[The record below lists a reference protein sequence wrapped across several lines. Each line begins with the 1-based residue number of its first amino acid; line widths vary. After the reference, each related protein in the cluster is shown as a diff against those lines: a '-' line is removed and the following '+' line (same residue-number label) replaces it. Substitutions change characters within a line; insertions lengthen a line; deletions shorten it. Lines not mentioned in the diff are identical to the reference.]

1 MANIKEGFCTMP
13 PYPQECLD
21 LKTKF
26 GTIPDNS
33 TYKEPLFGLKYTASS
48 DYAKSLGF
56 ITPDPEG
63 PPAVCGAAITD
74 YLYQGNLFTNPN
86 TCVQAPE
93 GAIQN
98 PYIPSGSTFISDYQ
112 FMELAGKLGF
122 TNTPQTIPTQGI
134 TQRIQPIFVDNT
146 PPTTTTKNNTGGIVA
161 VVAGI
166 LILLALGR
174 S

>member
-1 MANIKEGFCTMP
+1 MVNTQLINGGKKPNNIT
-13 PYPQECLD
+13 
-21 LKTKF
+21 
-26 GTIPDNS
+26 
-33 TYKEPLFGLKYTASS
+33 PLIGLKYSASS
-48 DYAKSLGF
+48 DFAKSLGF
-56 ITPDPEG
+56 ITPNPEG

-98 PYIPSGSTFISDYQ
+98 PTIPSNSTFISDYQ
-112 FMELAGKLGF
+112 FMELAGRLGY
-122 TNTPQTIPTQGI
+122 TQHRDTTPRQVMTP
-134 TQRIQPIFVDNT
+134 RLQPIFIDNT
-146 PPTTTTKNNTGGIVA
+146 PPTTTPKNNTGGIVA

-166 LILLALGR
+166 LILLALGK

>member
-1 MANIKEGFCTMP
+1 MVNTQLINGGKKPNNIT
-13 PYPQECLD
+13 
-21 LKTKF
+21 
-26 GTIPDNS
+26 
-33 TYKEPLFGLKYTASS
+33 PLFGLKYSASS

-56 ITPDPEG
+56 ITPNDSN
-63 PPAVCGAAITD
+63 ALCGQAITD

-93 GAIQN
+93 GAIQS
-98 PYIPSGSTFISDYQ
+98 PFIPSGSTFISDYQ
-112 FMELAGKLGF
+112 FMELAGRLGF

-134 TQRIQPIFVDNT
+134 TPRIQPIFVDNT
-146 PPTTTTKNNTGGIVA
+146 PPTTTKNNTGGIVA
-161 VVAGI
+161 VVAGL

>member
-1 MANIKEGFCTMP
+1 MVNTQLINGG
-13 PYPQECLD
+13 
-21 LKTKF
+21 TK
-26 GTIPDNS
+26 PDN
-33 TYKEPLFGLKYTASS
+33 TTFKTPLFGLKYSASS

-56 ITPDPEG
+56 ITPDANEPV
-63 PPAVCGAAITD
+63 ACGLAITD
-74 YLYQGNLFTNPN
+74 YLYKGNLFTNPN

-98 PYIPSGSTFISDYQ
+98 PYIPSGSSFISDYQ
-112 FMELAGKLGF
+112 FMELAGRLGF
-122 TNTPQTIPTQGI
+122 TQHRDPTPTQVI
-134 TQRIQPIFVDNT
+134 TPRIQPIFLDNT

>member
-1 MANIKEGFCTMP
+1 MVNTQLINGCKKPNNIT
-13 PYPQECLD
+13 
-21 LKTKF
+21 
-26 GTIPDNS
+26 
-33 TYKEPLFGLKYTASS
+33 PLIGLKYSASS
-48 DYAKSLGF
+48 DFAKSLGF
-56 ITPDPEG
+56 ITPNPEG

-98 PYIPSGSTFISDYQ
+98 PTIPSNSTFISDYQ
-112 FMELAGKLGF
+112 FMELAGRLGY
-122 TNTPQTIPTQGI
+122 TQHRDTTPRQVMTP
-134 TQRIQPIFVDNT
+134 RLQPIFIDNT
-146 PPTTTTKNNTGGIVA
+146 PPTTTPKNNTGGIVA

-166 LILLALGR
+166 LILLALGK